1 MPIVNADVTAVFDE
15 IADLLEVQGANAFRV
30 RAYRNAARM
39 LSELGRSVKTMLDQG
54 EDLDALPGIGPDLA
68 GKITEV
74 VATGTCEQ
82 LERLRKELPPA
93 ITQLLKIQGLGPK
106 RVRALHQELG
116 VQTLEELH
124 RAAEQGRI
132 RELHGFG
139 PKTQQQILE
148 ATAARLQEVH
158 RFKLV
163 LATQVAEAL
172 LSELAT
178 MPGVQ
183 QAVAAGSLRRR
194 RETVGDLDLL
204 VTIQRGSPVM
214 EHFATGTDVCRVLSK
229 GSTRASVVLR
239 SGLQVDL
246 RAVAPASFGAAWLYF
261 TGSKAHNIALRKLAQ
276 DAGLKLN
283 EYGLYRGD
291 KRVAGATEASVYQAL
306 GLPYI
311 EPELR
316 EDHGEIDA
324 ARDHRLPTLVQLSDL
339 RGDLHA
345 HTKESDGHDSLEAM
359 AEAARA
365 HGLHYLA
372 ITEHSQRLAL
382 ARGLDADRLARQID
396 QIDELNARLSGI
408 VLLKG
413 VEVDILEDGTLDL
426 PDALLQRLDLVVG
439 AVHHRFDLTRDV
451 QTERLLRAMDHP
463 YFSVLAHPTGRLF
476 DERPAYEI
484 DLPRVIRKAKERGC
498 FLELNA
504 HPARL
509 DMADIAC
516 RMARDEGVLVS
527 INSDAHSTLEFDNL
541 AFGIGQAR
549 RGWLEARDVLNTRTL
564 EALRPLLDNTMSR
577 GARLRKGA
585 AAVGKQALAATSTT

>member
-1 MPIVNADVTAVFDE
+1 MPIVNADVAAVFDE
-15 IADLLEVQGANAFRV
+15 IADLLEIQGANSFRI

-39 LSELGRSVKTMLDQG
+39 LSELGRSVKTLVAQG

-68 GKITEV
+68 GKIIEV
-74 VATGTCEQ
+74 VTTGSCAQ
-82 LERLRKELPPA
+82 LDRLRKELPPA
-93 ITQLLKIQGLGPK
+93 ITEMLKIPGLGPK
-106 RVRALHQELG
+106 RVRTLHQELG
-116 VQTLEELH
+116 IQTIEQLH

-132 RELHGFG
+132 RAVHGFG

-148 ATAARLQEVH
+148 ATAARLQEIP

-163 LATQVAEAL
+163 MATQIAEAQL
-172 LSELAT
+172 AELAAVQ
-178 MPGVQ
+178 GVQ
-183 QAVAAGSLRRR
+183 QAVAAGSLRRM

-214 EHFATGTDVCRVLSK
+214 SHFTAGADVRSVLSK
-229 GSTRASVVLR
+229 GSTRASVVLK

-283 EYGLYRGD
+283 EYGIYRGD
-291 KRVAGATEASVYQAL
+291 ERIAGATEASVYQAL
-306 GLPYI
+306 GLPFI

-316 EDHGEIDA
+316 EDRGEISA
-324 ARDHRLPTLVQLSDL
+324 ARDHRLPKLVQLSDL

-365 HGLHYLA
+365 RGLQYLA
-372 ITEHSQRLAL
+372 ITEHSQRLAM

-396 QIDELNARLSGI
+396 HIDELNARLSGI
-408 VLLKG
+408 TLLKG

-426 PDALLQRLDLVVG
+426 PDSLLQRLDLVVG
-439 AVHHRFDLTRDV
+439 AVHHRFDLARDR
-451 QTERLLRAMDHP
+451 QTDRLQRAMDHP
-463 YFSVLAHPTGRLF
+463 YFSILAHPTGRLIG
-476 DERPAYEI
+476 ERPACDI
-484 DLPRVIRKAKERGC
+484 DLPRVIRKARERGC

-509 DMADIAC
+509 DLTDLAC
-516 RMARDEGVLVS
+516 RMAKDEGVLVS
-527 INSDAHSTLEFDNL
+527 IASDAHSTLEFDNL
-541 AFGIGQAR
+541 RFGIGQAR
-549 RGWLEARDVLNTRTL
+549 RGWLEAGDVLNNRTL
-564 EALRPLLDNTMSR
+564 DALWPLLDITMSR
-577 GARLRKGA
+577 KSHLREHAAIGNQPLA
-585 AAVGKQALAATSTT
+585 AAGTP